1 MLGTLYGIGVGPG
14 DPELLTVKAI
24 RILKEV
30 QHVFTAASSKNDY
43 SVAFEIVKDY
53 LPAATPVDKLY
64 FPMTYDPDRLESAWQ
79 INCQKVADILQEGK
93 DAAFLTIGDP
103 LTFSTFIYLMRKIR
117 HRLPHATVTVVP
129 GITSF
134 QAAAASANVPLGEGE
149 ETITIISGA
158 KGGERFREAVH
169 ASDNLVLMK
178 TYKHFNELLAEI
190 KGAGLEKGCCFVS
203 RCGQNEEVVEM
214 DFQKLEHME
223 RPHYLSL
230 MIVKK
235 RGFDT

>member
-14 DPELLTVKAI
+14 DPELLTLKAI
-24 RILKEV
+24 RVLKEV
-30 QHVFTAASSKNDY
+30 DHVFTAASSKNDY
-43 SVAFEIVKDY
+43 SVAFDIVRDF
-53 LPAATPVDKLY
+53 LPADTPVDKLH
-64 FPMTYDPDRLESAWQ
+64 FPMTFNPESLEHAWQ
-79 INCQKVADILQEGK
+79 ANCQKVVQVLQSGK
-93 DAAFLTIGDP
+93 NAAFLTIGDP

-117 HRLPHATVTVVP
+117 LKLPHAPITVVP

-134 QAAAASANVPLGEGE
+134 QAAAASAALPLGEGE

-178 TYKHFNELLAEI
+178 TYKHFSTLLGEI
-190 KGAGLEKGCCFVS
+190 KEAGLENSCCFVS
-203 RCGQNEEVVEM
+203 RCGQDGQVVET
-214 DFQKLEHME
+214 DFQKLESME
-223 RPHYLSL
+223 QPHYLSL

-235 RGFDT
+235 RGLDA